1 MAVHSCRRLAMR
13 VVVLILLS
21 LLILV
26 TPTLAEPGF
35 SEKYE
40 RDYNIFNPANRY
52 APENP
57 LNPAQAYAPD
67 NPFNLANRKQ

>member
-1 MAVHSCRRLAMR
+1 MWIVWLFCFLIFASPALAQ
-13 VVVLILLS
+13 
-21 LLILV
+21 
-26 TPTLAEPGF
+26 PGF

-40 RDYNIFNPANRY
+40 RDYNIFNPVNRY

-67 NPFNLANRKQ
+67 DPFNPVNRKQ